1 MAQDA
6 YLTDN
11 PESADIARQRKLAEM
26 LTLQAFQQPQG
37 GLVSGH
43 YVAPSWTQQLAP
55 LVSGLAG
62 QQMNKKLDEKQLAY
76 AQLLRQKGI
85 EESAQI
91 LAAKNPQEQ
100 YAIALS
106 GVSPVSQNMAQILQK
121 KLMEGPKWEKAE
133 MPQPDGSVKH
143 GWVNYNSP
151 DVKGSF
157 VEGGTKPSY
166 TPLEGAKFQY
176 ETGMQ
181 PPGVQITPLQNAP
194 AQNVPVK
201 LPQQTAPV
209 SNAPVQTSNAN
220 IPTLIH
226 PSNGALMPPADVK
239 SYADRNTN
247 GDIAAAINILVNRQ
261 GFGIK
266 QNAPVQNAPI
276 MSNALRNQPNQSALM
291 SAQVVNQPITSSG
304 NAVPVSAMNAPGM
317 SPKDRSEANKQIY
330 TEAEKQRQTDLKGL
344 PNAIEQAQ
352 NAIKTV
358 DQMIGDARLNDKGE
372 IVYETYDPVSK
383 KWVKSTKEE
392 HGGFGQYVG
401 LGVPY
406 LSNIHGTDTA
416 SFRTLYESLKG
427 QAFLDAFQKLKGS
440 GQITEIEGQKA
451 TDALLKLNNAQ
462 NEKDF
467 IKYAREFQENLQR
480 GMELSKYKAGVSKEY
495 KSPVNQP
502 VLRWNPQTNSWVQQ

>member
-6 YLTDN
+6 YLNDINN
-11 PESADIARQRKLAEM
+11 PESAEISRQRKIAEM
-26 LTLQAFQQPQG
+26 LTLKAFEQPQG
-37 GLVSGH
+37 NLVSGR
-43 YVAPSWTQQLAP
+43 YVAPSFTQQIAP
-55 LVSGLAG
+55 LISGIAG
-62 QQMNKKLDEKQLAY
+62 QAMNSKLDTKQQAY

-121 KLMEGPKWEKAE
+121 KLMEGPKWEKADL
-133 MPQPDGSVKH
+133 PQPDGSVKH

-166 TPLEGAKFQY
+166 TPMEGAKFQY

-181 PPGVQITPLQNAP
+181 PPGTQITPPQNAP
-194 AQNVPVK
+194 TRPLSNTPIQG
-201 LPQQTAPV
+201 APV
-209 SNAPVQTSNAN
+209 SNA
-220 IPTLIH
+220 L
-226 PSNGALMPPADVK
+226 
-239 SYADRNTN
+239 
-247 GDIAAAINILVNRQ
+247 
-261 GFGIK
+261 
-266 QNAPVQNAPI
+266 VQNAPA
-276 MSNALRNQPNQSALM
+276 MSNALRNQPNQSLLM
-291 SAQVVNQPITSSG
+291 SAQAVNQPLTSTG

-317 SPKDRSEANKQIY
+317 SPKDKSEANKQIY
-330 TEAEKQRQTDLKGL
+330 IESEKQRQTDLKAL
-344 PNAIEQAQ
+344 PNAMEQAQ

-383 KWVKSTKEE
+383 KFVKSTKEP
-392 HGGFGQYVG
+392 HGGFEQYVG

-427 QAFLDAFQKLKGS
+427 QAFLDAFQRLKGA

-451 TDALLKLNNAQ
+451 TDALLKLNNSQ

-467 IKYAREFQENLQR
+467 VKYAREFQENLQR
-480 GMELSKYKAGVSKEY
+480 GMELAKNKAGVSKDY
-495 KSPVNQP
+495 RNPVNQP
-502 VLRWNPQTNSWVQQ
+502 VLRWDPKTNNWVQQ